1 MITFYIA
8 ALVLVLLVLAA
19 LFRPF
24 FWKTTVH
31 HASRQELN
39 AAIYKEEL
47 AKLEKEHTEG
57 LIDGVTY
64 EISHAEMRQRLF
76 QDTSEDD
83 GVAVL
88 GSPQKTII
96 ALSIFIPALAVAMY
110 FWLGSA
116 QQIADG
122 GIKQKVAQQDVEKMV
137 AGLAA
142 KMEQDPSNLKGW
154 AMLARSYKVMDRP
167 KDAEKAYDRAGAYL
181 DSDAQL
187 LADYADV
194 AASNANGNFEGKPQA
209 IINRALKADPN
220 NMMALWLAGTA
231 DYTRGNYKGAIQ
243 VWGRLAKLL
252 PADSEDIKMIQ
263 GSIMEARSKANLPP
277 EPLASQPTSP
287 AVAVSG
293 KNISGIVELNSD
305 LKSRVKP
312 DYIVMV
318 IARAP
323 GARMPVAIMRAKA
336 ADLPLRFVLNDALAM
351 TPDALISNL
360 YEATLEVRISKS
372 GQAKAEPGDL
382 YSEIQT
388 VKVGTGNL
396 KVVVDQVRP

>member
-8 ALVLVLLVLAA
+8 AFVLVLLVLTA

-24 FWKTTVH
+24 FWKTAVH
-31 HASRQELN
+31 HTSRQQLN
-39 AAIYKEEL
+39 AAIYKEEI
-47 AKLEKEHTEG
+47 AKLEKERAEG
-57 LIDGVTY
+57 LIDGATY
-64 EISHAEMRQRLF
+64 EISHAEVRQRLF

-88 GSPQKTII
+88 GSPKKTII
-96 ALSIFIPALAVAMY
+96 ALTIFIPVIAAAMY

-122 GIKQKVAQQDVEKMV
+122 GVKQQVAQQDVEKMV

-142 KMEQDPSNLKGW
+142 KMEQDPTNLKGW
-154 AMLARSYKVMDRP
+154 AMLARSYKVMGSP
-167 KDAEKAYDRAGAYL
+167 KEAEKAYDRAGTYL
-181 DSDAQL
+181 DGDAQL

-194 AASNANGNFEGKPQA
+194 SASNANGSFEGKPQA

-231 DYTRGNYKGAIQ
+231 DYNRGNYKGAVQI
-243 VWGRLAKLL
+243 WGRLAKLL
-252 PADSEDIKMIQ
+252 PADSEDMKMIQ
-263 GSIMEARSKANLPP
+263 GSIMEARGKANLPP
-277 EPLASQPTSP
+277 EPLVSQPTSP
-287 AVAVSG
+287 VAAVSG
-293 KNISGIVELNSD
+293 KNINGTVEINSD
-305 LKSRVKP
+305 LKSRIKP

-323 GARMPVAIMRAKA
+323 GARMPVAIMRGKA

-360 YEATLEVRISKS
+360 SEATIEVRISKS

-388 VKVGTGNL
+388 VKVGTSNL

>member
-31 HASRQELN
+31 HASRQHLN

-263 GSIMEARSKANLPP
+263 GSIMEARGKANLPP

-360 YEATLEVRISKS
+360 HEATLEVRISKS

-388 VKVGTGNL
+388 VKVGTGHL

>member
-1 MITFYIA
+1 MITFYITA
-8 ALVLVLLVLAA
+8 IVLVLLVLVA

-24 FWKTTVH
+24 FWKMTVH
-31 HASRQELN
+31 HASRQQLN
-39 AAIYKEEL
+39 AAIYKEEI
-47 AKLEKEHTEG
+47 AKLEKERAEG
-57 LIDGVTY
+57 LIDGAAY

-88 GSPQKTII
+88 GSPKKTII
-96 ALSIFIPALAVAMY
+96 ALTIFIPVIAAAMY

-122 GIKQKVAQQDVEKMV
+122 GVKQQVAQQDVEKMV

-142 KMEQDPSNLKGW
+142 KMEQDPTNLKGW
-154 AMLARSYKVMDRP
+154 AMLARSYKVMGRP
-167 KDAEKAYDRAGAYL
+167 KDAEKAYDRAGSYL
-181 DSDAQL
+181 DGDAQL

-194 AASNANGNFEGKPQA
+194 SASNANGSFEGKPQA

-231 DYTRGNYKGAIQ
+231 DYNRGDYKGAVQ

-252 PADSEDIKMIQ
+252 PADSEDMKMIQ
-263 GSIMEARSKANLPP
+263 GSIMEARGKANLPP
-277 EPLASQPTSP
+277 ESLVSQPTSP
-287 AVAVSG
+287 VAAVSG
-293 KNISGIVELNSD
+293 KNINGTVEINPD
-305 LKSRVKP
+305 LKSRIKP

-323 GARMPVAIMRAKA
+323 GARMPVAIMRGKA

-351 TPDALISNL
+351 TPDTLISNL
-360 YEATLEVRISKS
+360 SEATIEVRISKS

-388 VKVGTGNL
+388 VKIGTNNL